1 VFAATA
7 FGGEVRE
14 GAPSGDTSVVAA
26 GTSVRATV
34 FLAPRAPGL
43 DFAQLNAWRGTSIDF
58 WRTSMFG
65 KGGPFPITRRSALL
79 LAGAGLTGWVRL
91 DAAAA
96 EFWEK
101 KPPSEWTSEEID
113 RLISKSPWAKEVTAE
128 YAPESGSGSAPSSG
142 GASGN
147 GRPRVGIGGIPG
159 LGGRGGR
166 GNRGGERQGGASSYK
181 GTVRWES
188 AKPILEAMKAPLP
201 EQFVNHYVI
210 SVNGIPLLGGG
221 HPTSQGDGDGTV
233 TRRPSEDDPYD
244 NLKQFTTLQPKGR
257 DLVQAG
263 VVHRQVSTGTNFLFG
278 FSSELL
284 PLSADDGEAVFST
297 RLGQLTVKARF
308 SFKEMLYHR
317 ELAL

>member
-1 VFAATA
+1 ML
-7 FGGEVRE
+7 GN
-14 GAPSGDTSVVAA
+14 SGPLL
-26 GTSVRATV
+26 
-34 FLAPRAPGL
+34 F
-43 DFAQLNAWRGTSIDF
+43 
-58 WRTSMFG
+58 
-65 KGGPFPITRRSALL
+65 TRRSALL
-79 LAGAGLTGWVRL
+79 LAGAGITASVRL

-113 RLISKSPWAKEVTAE
+113 RLITKSPWAKEVTAD
-128 YAPESGSGSAPSSG
+128 YAPENGSGSGPLGGSAPGS
-142 GASGN
+142 

-201 EQFVNHYVI
+201 EQFANHYVI
-210 SVNGIPLLGGG
+210 SVNGIPLLGGN
-221 HPTSQGDGDGTV
+221 HQTSQGDADETDS
-233 TRRPSEDDPYD
+233 RRPSQDDPFD
-244 NLKQFTTLQPKGR
+244 NLKQFTTLQPKGKE
-257 DLVQAG
+257 LVQAG
-263 VVHRQVSTGTNFLFG
+263 VVHRQVSSGSSFLFG

-284 PLSADDGEAVFST
+284 PLSTDDSEVVFST